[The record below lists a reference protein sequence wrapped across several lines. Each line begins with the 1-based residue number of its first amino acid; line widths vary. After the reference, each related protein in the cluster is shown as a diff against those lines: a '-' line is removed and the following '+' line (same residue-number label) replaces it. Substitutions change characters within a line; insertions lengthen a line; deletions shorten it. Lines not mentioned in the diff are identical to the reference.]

1 MKIKIPAESLTIKT
15 EVVCPNDTNPV
26 GYLKGGNLVQ
36 WMDIAAAVTAQTHTG
51 MICVT
56 AGISE
61 VNFFAPAKVGDILV
75 IEAQPTRAFHS
86 SLEIYVKVALID
98 ITSAKRKL
106 IADAY
111 FTFVASNNNDRSIPI
126 AEISPQ
132 SNDEK
137 KQYEQALERKERRKN
152 K

>member
-1 MKIKIPAESLTIKT
+1 MKIKSPTESKAIKT

-36 WMDIAAAVTAQTHTG
+36 WMDIAAAVSAQTHTG
-51 MICVT
+51 LICVT

-75 IEAQPTRAFHS
+75 IESKPTRAFHS
-86 SLEIYVKVALID
+86 SLEIYVKVNLID
-98 ITSAKRKL
+98 ISGAAPQT

-111 FTFVASNNNDRSIPI
+111 FTFVASTNKDRTIPI

-132 SNDEK
+132 TEEEK
-137 KQYEQALERKERRKN
+137 LQFIRALERKESRRK